1 MYAGSINYYTSI
13 NLDGFQKGIDSM
25 TNSAKTGGTKVKDIV
40 AGLGISKIIS
50 TGISAIK
57 NSADDAIKRVDTL
70 NNYPKVLQNLGFD
83 ANEAKKSINE
93 LSDGLDGLPTTLDS
107 ATISVQRLVSK
118 NGDLG
123 KSTKYFLAMNN
134 AILSGGASIDIQN
147 SALEQLTQSYAKGK
161 PDLMEW
167 RTLQMAMPGQLKQVA
182 QAMGYVSD
190 SDLYDAFKDGVVS
203 MDDFMNTLVKL
214 NNEGSNN
221 MASFKEQAKDATS
234 GIATSVTNLKT
245 AVTRGLANIINS
257 VDKGMKQ
264 AGIGGIN
271 ENIQKLSKNTSKVMN
286 TISSKMPSVIK
297 HIKTLSI
304 ALITAKA
311 SATTFKASLE
321 ITNIAK
327 KFVRNTEEIKQG
339 SKKIKESSEVM
350 LYLKKT
356 FNMLSSNPF
365 ALATTGVV
373 ALVGGMLALKSA
385 ADSSVTG
392 INKINDTLDNY
403 DKSMQRADKSRQ
415 EYLDKNMNEI
425 SNYESLY
432 RELQLIVDENG
443 KVKEGYEQRA
453 SFIAGKLNEALGT
466 EISLTG
472 NQINNYKEMRNQISS
487 VIEQKRVQVL
497 LEAQEEKYNT
507 AKDNKVK
514 LEKAYAE
521 AIKESKNAENER
533 NGVLDEIQKKYNL
546 TEKQM
551 KSVVETGRI
560 YKDETGKQ
568 VQIEW
573 DLANK
578 LANVNNEFN
587 SANRA
592 LSDTKNAYLDNQ
604 STIGNY
610 ELAIQNLANGNYE
623 AVLKM
628 YEDTTNYQGKTREDT
643 YNNYQASI
651 EAQQQYLQD
660 LKNGKGTFEEESR
673 QAAIASTEAK
683 IAQLQNEQAQYKSTI
698 ELGQNEAKAVWNTG
712 LANQLSEI
720 TGHTI
725 EFQRTADGNI
735 QAYID
740 GVKQGG
746 PMSKKEA
753 RKFANDM
760 TDEIKKT
767 KKESKKAGENVA
779 EGFNEGIK
787 NKKGSSFNIISNFG
801 SSILSKFKASLK
813 EHSPSKASEQDAEYF
828 MEGFNIGLDKEKPN
842 VLRNI
847 DLIGDE
853 IVDRMQNAVSLE
865 TGSINTKT
873 MLQSN
878 ASYNS
883 MIQINANFK
892 GNVDI
897 DGAKIGR
904 VVAPDVVKTI
914 KVGGLR

>member
-13 NLDGFQKGIDSM
+13 NLDGFQKGIDSI

-40 AGLGISKIIS
+40 AGLGITKIIS
-50 TGISAIK
+50 AGINAVK
-57 NSADDAIKRVDTL
+57 NSVDDAIKRVDTL

-83 ANEAKKSINE
+83 ANDAKKSINE
-93 LSDGLDGLPTTLDS
+93 LSDGLDGLPTALDS

-118 NGDLG
+118 NSDLD

-167 RTLQMAMPGQLKQVA
+167 RTLQMAMPGQLKQIA
-182 QAMGYVSD
+182 KAMGYVND
-190 SDLYDAFKDGVVS
+190 AELYEAFKDGTVS
-203 MDDFMNTLVKL
+203 MDQFMDTLVKL
-214 NNEGSNN
+214 NNEGSGN

-234 GIATSVTNLKT
+234 GISTSITNLKT

-257 VDKGMKQ
+257 VDEGMKQ

-271 ENIQKLSKNTSKVMN
+271 ENIQKLSKNISKVMN
-286 TISSKMPSVIK
+286 TISSKMPSIIK

-304 ALITAKA
+304 ALVTAKA

-321 ITNIAK
+321 ITNVAK
-327 KFVRNTEEIKQG
+327 KFVRDSESIKQG
-339 SKKIKESSEVM
+339 SKKIKESSEAM
-350 LYLKKT
+350 QYLKQT
-356 FNMLSSNPF
+356 FNMFTSNPF

-385 ADSSVTG
+385 ADSNVSG
-392 INKINDTLDNY
+392 INKINDTLDSY
-403 DKSMQRADKSRQ
+403 DRSMRNADKTRQ

-425 SNYESLY
+425 KGYQDLY
-432 RELQLIVDENG
+432 NELQLIVDENG

-453 SFIAGKLNEALGT
+453 SFIVGKLNEALGT

-472 NQINNYKEMRNQISS
+472 NQIQNYQQLKSEVAN
-487 VIEQKRVQVL
+487 VIEQKRAQVL
-497 LEAQEEKYNT
+497 LEAQEEKYNE
-507 AKDNKVK
+507 AKNHKVE
-514 LEKAYAE
+514 LEKAYAD
-521 AIKESKNAENER
+521 AIKEVKSAESER
-533 NGVLDEIQKKYNL
+533 KKVINEIQKTYSL
-546 TEKQM
+546 TDAQM
-551 KSVVETGRI
+551 EEVIATGRV
-560 YKDETGKQ
+560 YRDETGKQ

-578 LANVNNEFN
+578 LIDVNSEFK
-587 SANRA
+587 SANRVLNENREVYAENQNIIGSYETA
-592 LSDTKNAYLDNQ
+592 L
-604 STIGNY
+604 
-610 ELAIQNLANGNYE
+610 QNMSNGNYE
-623 AVLKM
+623 AILKM
-628 YEDTTNYQGKTREDT
+628 YEDTTNFQGKTKDET
-643 YNNYQASI
+643 YQNYQNMI
-651 EAQQQYLQD
+651 EAQKQYLQD
-660 LKNGKGTFEEESR
+660 LKNNKFGYDEEYLQSEM
-673 QAAIASTEAK
+673 ANTEAK
-683 IAQLQNEQAQYKSTI
+683 IAQLQNEQAQYKSAI
-698 ELGQNEAKAVWNTG
+698 EVGQSEARNAWNTG

-725 EFQRTADGNI
+725 EFRNTANGHI

-740 GVKQGG
+740 GVKQGE

-753 RKFANDM
+753 KKFASDM

-779 EGFNEGIK
+779 EGFNEGIA

-801 SSILSKFKASLK
+801 SSILSKFKESLK
-813 EHSPSKASEQDAEYF
+813 EHSPSKASQQDAEYF
-828 MEGFNIGLDKEKPN
+828 MQGFNIGLDKEKPN
-842 VLRNI
+842 ILKNI

-853 IVDRMQNAVSLE
+853 IVDRMQDAVNME

-883 MIQINANFK
+883 VIQIDASFE
-892 GNVDI
+892 GDI
-897 DGAKIGR
+897 DMDGTKVGR
-904 VVAPDVVKTI
+904 AVAPEVVKTI